1 MLDTE
6 FGIAERRLLQASED
20 QEKVT
25 VNLIISNEE
34 NQPNKK
40 KMDEEKE
47 TPKTQTQKTKTNK
60 HNKNPTKP
68 KLKN

>member
-1 MLDTE
+1 M
-6 FGIAERRLLQASED
+6 
-20 QEKVT
+20 KK
-25 VNLIISNEE
+25 IS
-34 NQPNKK
+34 QTK